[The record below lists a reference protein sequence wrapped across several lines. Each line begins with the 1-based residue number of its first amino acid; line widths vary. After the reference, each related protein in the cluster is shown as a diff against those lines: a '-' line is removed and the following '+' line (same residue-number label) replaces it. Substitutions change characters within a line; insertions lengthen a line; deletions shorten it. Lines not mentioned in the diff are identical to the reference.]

1 MKFARTTSQKVLS
14 GRSGRNPGTDEVKPW
29 GYQDNSIRFNL
40 EAVVKAFLER
50 TPGFNESSKQARI
63 VIDLQHD
70 YYRGCIPNP
79 DFDPYVFATVPDAI
93 IVTKSYADS
102 FCNRF
107 GRHDVGRSSNKLR
120 PLSID
125 RWSPTSL
132 QGKINAKQIF
142 HKNTKLGDCITT
154 KLFVLWFR
162 YNSRRTR
169 FFVSFGLL

>member
-70 YYRGCIPNP
+70 YYRGCIPSP
-79 DFDPYVFATVPDAI
+79 DLSSYVFAAVPDAI
-93 IVTKSYADS
+93 IVTKSFTAS
-102 FCNRF
+102 FCSRF
-107 GRHDVGRSSNKLR
+107 G
-120 PLSID
+120 
-125 RWSPTSL
+125 
-132 QGKINAKQIF
+132 
-142 HKNTKLGDCITT
+142 
-154 KLFVLWFR
+154 
-162 YNSRRTR
+162 
-169 FFVSFGLL
+169 